1 MQTFCLGELGH
12 QQSTF
17 FRVAADLKT
26 VCRLAYREGLADT
39 LLFDKVHIER
49 EDKKAPKA
57 LDKEA
62 LDKLKALRFDE
73 LEKKWKLLVV
83 CFSSPVIPVQPIVI

>member
-1 MQTFCLGELGH
+1 M
-12 QQSTF
+12 
-17 FRVAADLKT
+17 R
-26 VCRLAYREGLADT
+26 GLADT

-49 EDKKAPKA
+49 GDKKAPKA

-73 LEKKWKLLVV
+73 LERVNWWVSLV
-83 CFSSPVIPVQPIVI
+83 